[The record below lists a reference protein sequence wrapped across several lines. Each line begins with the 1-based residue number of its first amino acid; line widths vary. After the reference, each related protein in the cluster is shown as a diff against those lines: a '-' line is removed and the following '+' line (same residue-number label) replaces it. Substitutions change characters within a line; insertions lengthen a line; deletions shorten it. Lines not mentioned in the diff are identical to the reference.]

1 MGFSYLICD
10 FSLRKFFDNLIKSWI
25 TYYVKILKLFMNF
38 DLHPKFFF
46 FFLNNI
52 HIISMGSIAFFFFL
66 KKFLFMFFFFLI
78 FYRKLDIKIVMGKK
92 LMFSFHFLP
101 FLFPSFRVCM
111 NITLDV
117 YIVR

>member
-1 MGFSYLICD
+1 MGFNYIICD

-38 DLHPKFFF
+38 DLHPNFYF

-66 KKFLFMFFFFLI
+66 KKFLFMFFFLI
-78 FYRKLDIKIVMGKK
+78 FYRKLDIKIVMGKN
-92 LMFSFHFLP
+92 SC
-101 FLFPSFRVCM
+101 FLFISFPFYFQASVC
-111 NITLDV
+111 V
-117 YIVR
+117 